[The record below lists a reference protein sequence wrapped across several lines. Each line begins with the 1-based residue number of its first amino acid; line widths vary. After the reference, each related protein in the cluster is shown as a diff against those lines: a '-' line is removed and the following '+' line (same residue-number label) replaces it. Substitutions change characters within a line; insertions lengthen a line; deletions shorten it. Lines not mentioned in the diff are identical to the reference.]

1 MTDTRRAHHP
11 IPQLVYDEFMD
22 PRKARAAYDRLRD
35 ENPAKIVALVPAPQ
49 QPPAESMTPEIIEKI
64 RREGFEKANE
74 LIEIL
79 NREQE
84 VREACNSAAKPGDKQ

>member
-1 MTDTRRAHHP
+1 MAHR
-11 IPQLVYDEFMD
+11 
-22 PRKARAAYDRLRD
+22 PRYVLLETQMGSHTILDID